1 MQPFNLTKLDRRQ
14 VREVISKIPYWIRF
28 TGHCPFKLFKMK
40 PPGNPKQ
47 YFGFLRG
54 FFNVD
59 EEFAQCIWAAA
70 QWAENEVYERNKFK
84 KLIAQAPADVLYEFG
99 IKRSKTAYQT
109 PETRAEFEAC
119 LDKFIRGKDK
129 IPTPTGFGDYQKAPH
144 KVRQVFQVPVNFQ
157 SGRDARPAAIQ
168 IRPNSH
174 VVNYH

>member
-1 MQPFNLTKLDRRQ
+1 MQPFNLTKLDKKQ

-28 TGHCPFKLFKMK
+28 KDHCPFKLYGIKA
-40 PPGNPKQ
+40 PGNAKQ

-54 FFNVD
+54 FFTAD
-59 EEFAQCIWAAA
+59 EEFAQCIWSAA

-109 PETRAEFEAC
+109 PETRAEFEEC
-119 LDKFIRGKDK
+119 LDKFMRGKHK
-129 IPTPTGFGDYQKAPH
+129 RPTPTGFGEFHKAPH
-144 KVRQVFQVPVNFQ
+144 KIRQVFQAPTNFQ
-157 SGRDARPAAIQ
+157 SGREARPAAIQ

-174 VVNYH
+174 VLNFH

>member
-1 MQPFNLTKLDRRQ
+1 MKPFNLTKLDKSQ
-14 VREVISKIPYWIRF
+14 IREVLSKIPYWIRF
-28 TGHCPFKLFKMK
+28 KDHCPFKLYGIK
-40 PPGNPKQ
+40 PPGTAKQ
-47 YFGFLRG
+47 YYGFLRN

-99 IKRSKTAYQT
+99 IKRSKTAYQN

-119 LDKFIRGKDK
+119 LDKFMRGKDK
-129 IPTPTGFGDYQKAPH
+129 RPTPTGFGEFHKAPH
-144 KVRQVFQVPVNFQ
+144 KIRQVFQAPINFQ
-157 SGRDARPAAIQ
+157 SGCEARPAAIQ

-174 VVNYH
+174 VLNFH